1 MDWARGCAYCIIVH
15 VCVNM
20 TCSLALRVNKKEL
33 YMYMYIRFV

>member
-20 TCSLALRVNKKEL
+20 TCSLALHVNKKGFL
-33 YMYMYIRFV
+33 KKRTI